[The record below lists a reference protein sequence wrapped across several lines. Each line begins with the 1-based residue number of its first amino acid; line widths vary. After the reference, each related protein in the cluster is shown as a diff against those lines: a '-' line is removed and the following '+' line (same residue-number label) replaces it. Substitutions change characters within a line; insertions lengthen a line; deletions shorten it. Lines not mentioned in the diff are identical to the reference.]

1 MRTEIVNPISRYVK
15 DNFAEEADRIV
26 LAMRKMK
33 KGLVAPNG
41 KPSNLPPELWLVTRL
56 QSFRAW
62 FGDWEN
68 DPKNARKILDEN
80 GEPRVVYY
88 VTDGGFTVFDLSQ
101 ARQNMDIPAFFFSG
115 GTEDWAD
122 MGSRVMACFLNIRNP
137 KKGKPIVRG
146 NGREVRE
153 QLVAEGYDG
162 TIDADED
169 VEVDFTRELAGQDLK
184 RFSARTKRRLDKSG
198 LDAVEQVMD
207 DKRMDGIELPDDAA
221 LDDILKE
228 FGRQRFMA
236 VLCLRK

>member
-1 MRTEIVNPISRYVK
+1 
-15 DNFAEEADRIV
+15 
-26 LAMRKMK
+26 
-33 KGLVAPNG
+33 
-41 KPSNLPPELWLVTRL
+41 
-56 QSFRAW
+56 
-62 FGDWEN
+62 
-68 DPKNARKILDEN
+68 
-80 GEPRVVYY
+80 
-88 VTDGGFTVFDLSQ
+88 
-101 ARQNMDIPAFFFSG
+101 
-115 GTEDWAD
+115 

-153 QLVAEGYDG
+153 QLVAEGYDA

-198 LDAVEQVMD
+198 LDAVELVMD
-207 DKRMDGIELPDDAA
+207 DKRMEGIELPDDAA

-236 VLCLRK
+236 VLCLRN